1 LSRESKFQPKVL
13 KALNSLEH
21 SWFIKLDQRSKRGDQ
36 DIIGVCRGLFIGV
49 ECKAEDG
56 SETPL
61 QTYKRGR
68 TEQAL
73 GYSKV
78 WKPSDYEEQLEELIK
93 YIRKYGRK

>member
-1 LSRESKFQPKVL
+1 VL

-49 ECKAEDG
+49 ECK
-56 SETPL
+56 
-61 QTYKRGR
+61 TYKRGR